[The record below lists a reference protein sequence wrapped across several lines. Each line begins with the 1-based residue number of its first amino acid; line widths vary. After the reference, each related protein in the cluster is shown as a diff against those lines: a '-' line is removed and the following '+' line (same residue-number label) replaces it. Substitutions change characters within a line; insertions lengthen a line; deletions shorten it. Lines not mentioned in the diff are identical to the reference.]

1 MSTAYSHASP
11 LTGAK
16 PAKDPAAAHSL
27 AAMLLAAAIA
37 ALVVLANQLIDAWAD
52 GHLLLGWVT
61 LWVVVF
67 AGMGL
72 FAGGAKRIARR
83 AVAALDDWSRA
94 QAQASAQARQVRLAT
109 ARPRVTP
116 MDRSGASCAPTGT
129 PEAGDFTQALAPLGM
144 DADLASPAMLRRM
157 AQRAMQRHSSYLPY
171 L

>member
-1 MSTAYSHASP
+1 MSTTFSHASP

-16 PAKDPAAAHSL
+16 PTKDPAATHSL

-72 FAGGAKRIARR
+72 FAGSAKRIARR
-83 AVAALDDWSRA
+83 AVVALDAWSRA
-94 QAQASAQARQVRLAT
+94 QAQASALARQSRLSTSRQAVSAT
-109 ARPRVTP
+109 ASAARSRTP
-116 MDRSGASCAPTGT
+116 SAPQE
-129 PEAGDFTQALAPLGM
+129 PVDFAQALAPLGM